1 MNNIPTAKLENRLK
15 GRSRATD
22 QEVTIMVQVR
32 DISRLNEGENG
43 ERQSD
48 FGSLLIVEL
57 RAFANK
63 LDVAYDKR
71 NNQR

>member
-1 MNNIPTAKLENRLK
+1 
-15 GRSRATD
+15 
-22 QEVTIMVQVR
+22 MVQVR
-32 DISRLNEGENG
+32 GINRLNEGENG
-43 ERQSD
+43 EKQSD

-57 RAFANK
+57 RAFASK